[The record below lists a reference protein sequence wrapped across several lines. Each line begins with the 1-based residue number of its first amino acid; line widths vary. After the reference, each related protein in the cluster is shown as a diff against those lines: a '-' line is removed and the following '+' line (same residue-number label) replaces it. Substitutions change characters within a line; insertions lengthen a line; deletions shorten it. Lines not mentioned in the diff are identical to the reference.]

1 MKSAFKTGIFT
12 LAALALLGCQ
22 ASAQTSEIGS
32 LDDEGN
38 TFLFYQQL
46 EGVYGNNW
54 TGRFDGDQSDGSARV
69 KIVAD
74 GKLPFDGVLTV
85 SCKDADQF
93 TWVKDPDSFLSADS
107 VPADVITNARKLFC

>member
-1 MKSAFKTGIFT
+1 MKLQFKTGYFA
-12 LAALALLGCQ
+12 LAALALLAGQ
-22 ASAQTSEIGS
+22 ASAQTAEIGS

-54 TGRFDGDQSDGSARV
+54 TGRFDGDQSDGTARIQV
-69 KIVAD
+69 IAE

-85 SCKDADQF
+85 SCKGAGQDK
-93 TWVKDPDSFLSADS
+93 WVEGPDSFLSADS
-107 VPADVITNARKLFC
+107 VPADVVTNAKKLFC